1 MLRGANL
8 PTLGDFNQR
17 LVLDVIRR
25 HPEGIGRVAVGA
37 ATGLTPQT
45 VSNIVRRLGEA
56 GLVAE
61 GERVRTP
68 RGKPPT
74 LLHIEPTRHVAVGI
88 HIDPAQVSAL
98 SMDLAGVVH
107 RVASAPTPPE
117 VTPATAVAMVQ
128 QLTRRGARG
137 LVRRRR
143 RGRRARHRGRR
154 PGPDRPRARQ
164 PAPPAPAARLG
175 RRTVPRHP
183 ARGAGLAG
191 AAGQGRDRR
200 GHRRAL
206 GAGRTTGRLRVRLP
220 GLRDGGRRRARRPG
234 ASRHHQQRRAR
245 SWGCSTGP
253 RCRSPWSPGRPRPV
267 CCRAHRRPT
276 PRCGRRSR
284 TLCALAD
291 RDPRAAGLLDD
302 AVDPLAR
309 GVATLVNVLD
319 VGRVVLGG
327 PSWPLGRRPL
337 ARATAPPV
345 GRSTRRP
352 VLGGRRRQPVGRPRL
367 GVRGGRLGPAPF
379 PEPGPALPTG

>member
-1 MLRGANL
+1 VLRGANL

-98 SMDLAGVVH
+98 SMDLAGEVH

-128 QLTRRGARG
+128 ELTREVLADWSGATDEDAVLG
-137 LVRRRR
+137 IGVAAPGPIDLEHGSLRRPPQLHGWAEVPFRDTLHEAL
-143 RGRRARHRGRR
+143 GRPVLLDKDVIAAVTGEHWAPDGPRDDFVYVYLGSGMAVGAVLGGRVHRGTTNNA
-154 PGPDRPRARQ
+154 GEILGLFDRAPLPITLVARA
-164 PAPPAPAARLG
+164 AE
-175 RRTVPRHP
+175 
-183 ARGAGLAG
+183 AGLLPNAP
-191 AAGQGRDRR
+191 Q
-200 GHRRAL
+200 
-206 GAGRTTGRLRVRLP
+206 TYSEVRP
-220 GLRDGGRRRARRPG
+220 AFE
-234 ASRHHQQRRAR
+234 A
-245 SWGCSTGP
+245 
-253 RCRSPWSPGRPRPV
+253 
-267 CCRAHRRPT
+267 
-276 PRCGRRSR
+276 
-284 TLCALAD
+284 LCALAEAN
-291 RDPRAAGLLDD
+291 PRAARLLDD

-319 VGRVVLGG
+319 VPRVVLGG
-327 PSWPLGRRPL
+327 PSRPL
-337 ARATAPPV
+337 VAERWLARLP
-345 GRSTRRP
+345 
-352 VLGGRRRQPVGRPRL
+352 
-367 GVRGGRLGPAPF
+367 GRLDGRLAARSWVAVDSSRLADHGSAYGAAALVLHHF
-379 PEPGPALPTG
+379 LSPGPALPTG